1 MSEETKGGHDL
12 KNSSTKI
19 TSDKTIKVE
28 VEVTNVTI
36 EKGFKAIEKVVKAP
50 WKRLL
55 LMMRVLTFLTSKK
68 VFKTKE
74 KTWKSDLETPSPK
87 SPKSSSILIWLTALS
102 FLIGMAAIFIYVP
115 TEQME
120 GVVQRIMYFHIPAAW
135 LAFFSFFIVFIC
147 SILFLWKKEREWDI
161 YALASAEIGVIF
173 CSLVLITGPIW
184 ARPIWGAWWVWD
196 ARLTSTLIL
205 WLIYVSY
212 LMLRYQTDVGSMR
225 ARFAAVLGIVGFLD
239 IPFIHFSVLWWRTFH
254 PPPKMI
260 SPEGLGPG
268 MDPSMVSTLLL
279 SLGAFTLLYF
289 VLMGQRIKVE
299 MMRDEV
305 ERLKKDHLYSN

>member
-1 MSEETKGGHDL
+1 MSHKIKVDVRRASHTHHAPQIGRAHNGPVIKTNEQ
-12 KNSSTKI
+12 KI
-19 TSDKTIKVE
+19 TPISAE
-28 VEVTNVTI
+28 
-36 EKGFKAIEKVVKAP
+36 ASAY
-50 WKRLL
+50 
-55 LMMRVLTFLTSKK
+55 MSH
-68 VFKTKE
+68 
-74 KTWKSDLETPSPK
+74 S
-87 SPKSSSILIWLTALS
+87 LS
-102 FLIGMAAIFIYVP
+102 FFHKNKILLIKTM
-115 TEQME
+115 
-120 GVVQRIMYFHIPAAW
+120 
-135 LAFFSFFIVFIC
+135 
-147 SILFLWKKEREWDI
+147 KKEREWDI

-260 SPEGLGPG
+260 SPEGLGAG
-268 MDPSMVSTLLL
+268 MDPSMVTTLML

-299 MMRDEV
+299 KMRDEV
-305 ERLKKDHLYSN
+305 ERLKKDYLYTN